1 MSYTY
6 HLLTTQTFLPASYG
20 IDITATPTSGVPVTR
35 SFIIDAILPGPSQ
48 QTVRSVHQL
57 LTVLFA
63 DGQLPSS
70 ITEQDCRDMLV
81 SLSLETADLSQ
92 LPTSSTG
99 LASGR
104 VYVDNNVF
112 RVVP

>member
-6 HLLTTQTFLPASYG
+6 RLLTAQTPYLPASYG
-20 IDITATPTSGVPVTR
+20 IDITATPTSGVPLTR
-35 SFIIDAILPGPSQ
+35 SFVIEAVSVADP
-48 QTVRSVHQL
+48 QTVRSLHDL

-63 DGQLPSS
+63 DGQLPDS
-70 ITEQDCRDMLV
+70 ITAQDCRDMVV
-81 SLSLETADLSQ
+81 SLSLETADLSA
-92 LPTSSTG
+92 LPTSSAG